1 MLVEEEKVDMIVEC
15 KVVVQMKAEKM
26 MVVFH
31 CCMMVVGDLIVLHC
45 R

>member
-1 MLVEEEKVDMIVEC
+1 M
-15 KVVVQMKAEKM
+15 VVQMEAEKV

-31 CCMMVVGDLIVLHC
+31 CCMMVVVDLIVLHC